1 MKRRPSRFV
10 RAELDRHDW
19 ASLRCGC
26 GRSGAHLPA
35 TLGCY
40 AAAEAYD
47 ETRDYSLDG
56 HLFDEWNL
64 FEVAVPAVGVI
75 LATLAGD
82 VDRAVRDYL
91 MMAIWHMVCSDSALA
106 DQCAALAREGIWLL
120 ARQAVEYGDHTALDV
135 LDVID
140 LDRARLEAY
149 AARVKAT

>member
-1 MKRRPSRFV
+1 MRRRPSRFV

-19 ASLRCGC
+19 GSLSCGC

-35 TLGCY
+35 TLGYY
-40 AAAEAYD
+40 AAAEASD
-47 ETRDYSLDG
+47 DVQNHPLDG

-82 VDRAVRDYL
+82 VDRAVRDHL
-91 MMAIWHMVCSDSALA
+91 MTALWHMVCSDSALA
-106 DQCAALAREGIWLL
+106 EQCAALAREGIWLL
-120 ARQAVEYGDHTALDV
+120 ARQAVEYGDNTALDV
-135 LDVID
+135 LGAID

-149 AARVKAT
+149 AARVNAA